1 MKKDKLYF
9 LYTLLG
15 IGLTVEGSN
24 LQNLFY
30 GFMAIFRSD
39 WLPIFNHAAALG
51 LSAFFLISIVY
62 NGLYDNKKY
71 SWILA
76 FLTMT
81 ISLYV
86 YREIAPFSL
95 TNIDFTHTH
104 GVVFL
109 LSVVLPYFVAFYT
122 EEVSKERNATRT
134 PAQPKVVKSEFDKF
148 DDHLTEVLTIDT
160 KIQDMKNKMGQLGKS
175 KEPQT
180 MKEAVKEFAEQLTI
194 IPTVTSTVTSNQA
207 PTETI
212 ITPKKEVDNLDIM
225 DVLQGQL
232 EHEKK

>member
-62 NGLYDNKKY
+62 NGLYDNRKY
-71 SWILA
+71 SWVLA

-134 PAQPKVVKSEFDKF
+134 PAQPKIVKSHIEKQRDLLQEIK
-148 DDHLTEVLTIDT
+148 LQEEIKAEYTAM
-160 KIQDMKNKMGQLGKS
+160 IQG
-175 KEPQT
+175 KEPQRIDEL
-180 MKEAVKEFAEQLTI
+180 MKQLKEMLTI
-194 IPTVTSTVTSNQA
+194 TPTSTGTQASSETIVNTVTPQNN
-207 PTETI
+207 
-212 ITPKKEVDNLDIM
+212 EVDLVQMLTNLK
-225 DVLQGQL
+225 LG
-232 EHEKK
+232 K

>member
-30 GFMAIFRSD
+30 GFMAIFRRD

-51 LSAFFLISIVY
+51 LSSFFLISIVY

-95 TNIDFTHTH
+95 SNIDFTHTH

-122 EEVSKERNATRT
+122 EEVAKERNATRT
-134 PAQPKVVKSEFDKF
+134 PAQPKIVKSELEKL
-148 DDHLTEVLTIDT
+148 DDFVNDVE
-160 KIQDMKNKMGQLGKS
+160 QKS
-175 KEPQT
+175 NLIINTANRMTQIVKPKEPQI

-194 IPTVTSTVTSNQA
+194 IPTVTPVTSKQA
-207 PTETI
+207 PSETI
-212 ITPKKEVDNLDIM
+212 IKNDTELDIM
-225 DVLQGQL
+225 EMMHGQL
-232 EHEKK
+232 PEKK

>member
-30 GFMAIFRSD
+30 GFMSIFRSD
-39 WLPIFNHAAALG
+39 WIPIFNHAAALG
-51 LSAFFLISIVY
+51 LSSFFLISIVY

-86 YREIAPFSL
+86 YRKIAPFSL

-134 PAQPKVVKSEFDKF
+134 PAQPKIVKSHIEKQRDLLQEIKLQEEIKAEYAAMIQAKEPERI
-148 DDHLTEVLTIDT
+148 DELMKQLKEMLTITPTRTGTQASSETIVTPVTPQNNEVDLVQMLT
-160 KIQDMKNKMGQLGKS
+160 NLKLGK
-175 KEPQT
+175 
-180 MKEAVKEFAEQLTI
+180 
-194 IPTVTSTVTSNQA
+194 
-207 PTETI
+207 
-212 ITPKKEVDNLDIM
+212 
-225 DVLQGQL
+225 
-232 EHEKK
+232 

>member
-1 MKKDKLYF
+1 MQKNKIYF

-24 LQNLFY
+24 LQNLFF
-30 GFMAIFRSD
+30 GFMSIFRSD
-39 WLPIFNHAAALG
+39 WIPIFNHAAALG
-51 LSAFFLISIVY
+51 LSSFFLISIVY

-86 YREIAPFSL
+86 YRKIAPFSL

-122 EEVSKERNATRT
+122 EEVSKERKATRI
-134 PAQPKVVKSEFDKF
+134 PAQPKIVKSESEKI
-148 DDHLTEVLTIDT
+148 DDGANYVTEYL
-160 KIQDMKNKMGQLGKS
+160 KS
-175 KEPQT
+175 LVNAQHKVNEIIKPKEPQRIN
-180 MKEAVKEFAEQLTI
+180 EFVKELGETI
-194 IPTVTSTVTSNQA
+194 TVTPTVTPVTSNQA
-207 PTETI
+207 PSETI
-212 ITPKKEVDNLDIM
+212 IKDDTEVDIM
-225 DVLQGQL
+225 ELMHGQL
-232 EHEKK
+232 GEKK

>member
-1 MKKDKLYF
+1 MQKTKIYF

-39 WLPIFNHAAALG
+39 WLPIFNHLAAFG
-51 LSAFFLISIVY
+51 LSSFFLISIVY

-76 FLTMT
+76 VLTMT

-86 YREIAPFSL
+86 YRKIAPFSL

-122 EEVSKERNATRT
+122 EEVYKERNATRT
-134 PAQPKVVKSEFDKF
+134 PAQPKVVKSHIEKQRDLIQEIRLQK
-148 DDHLTEVLTIDT
+148 EIDNEL
-160 KIQDMKNKMGQLGKS
+160 MQLANGNFS
-175 KEPQT
+175 AKEPQRISEVVNELKAT
-180 MKEAVKEFAEQLTI
+180 VVT
-194 IPTVTSTVTSNQA
+194 PTVTGQQA
-207 PTETI
+207 NSETI
-212 ITPKKEVDNLDIM
+212 VTPQNDEVDLVQMLTNL
-225 DVLQGQL
+225 QT
-232 EHEKK
+232 KK